1 MSEGSLQGSPTLAA
15 ALTHLWTMVAEPG
28 ASLTGAER
36 VGIVAE
42 ARRARAGLPTASET
56 VAVEVARRIAAQP
69 ASVRRE
75 WVDRMVGSG
84 LGFARYVEI
93 VGLVSRAVAADTV
106 TDALG
111 LERVALPDPKGG
123 EPTAEIATNA
133 RPGAGWVPM
142 VGATSITLALSL
154 VPAEN
159 RALEEY
165 HGAAYLTFSE
175 MADPAISRGLT
186 RPQMELVASR
196 TSALNECFY

>member
-1 MSEGSLQGSPTLAA
+1 MSPSLHLPPVLDA
-15 ALTHLWTMVAEPG
+15 ALAHVWASVAEPG
-28 ASLTGAER
+28 TSLTGDER
-36 VGIVAE
+36 VGLVAE
-42 ARRARAGLPTASET
+42 ARRARAGLSATSEA
-56 VAVEVARRIAAQP
+56 VAVEVARRIAARP

-75 WVDRMVGSG
+75 WVDRTVESG

-111 LERVALPDPKGG
+111 LDRAALPDPIGG
-123 EPTAEIATNA
+123 EPTRETASDA
-133 RPGAGWVPM
+133 RPSAGWVPM

-175 MADPAISRGLT
+175 MADPAIERGLT